1 MSSFIPPNLL
11 ADKYIGLALAIAS
24 SVAIGTSFIITK
36 KGLNDAAQRKSASGL
51 ASEDMAYLR
60 NPIWWAGTSLMVV
73 GEIANFA
80 AYSFAPPILITP
92 LGFLSVLIGAVLAS
106 MFLNEELGH
115 IGRIGCSLCILGAI
129 IIVAH
134 APTDQEITTVDQI
147 LYYAYQPGFLL
158 YCTTV
163 AIFTF
168 VMITY
173 VAPRYGTRT
182 PVIYISIC
190 SLTGS
195 VSVMAAKGLG
205 IAIKLTFAGNNQFG
219 HGSTYVFAIACVGC
233 IIVQMTYFNK
243 ALDTFSTNVVNPI
256 YYVTFTTATIVASLI
271 LFQGFNTTD
280 AINTISLIDGFLVT
294 FFGVHL
300 LNSSLDHGS
309 DLTRDGHL
317 PLENGILTPRI
328 SFSGRMSSDGWVHGH
343 GHRRTGSRGLS
354 RDSIISPHHR
364 AGSFSGLNRPPPS
377 NSTLFNAYEEDELEN
392 GAMVLNSLR
401 EVDEEEYMSGDEQ
414 SNERTRLRGMDPSD
428 FSKGGGGSGSRPHS
442 KSPGSRSPLR
452 SPAGEFGSSRHSPI
466 GR

>member
-1 MSSFIPPNLL
+1 MTSFIPPNLL
-11 ADKYIGLALAIAS
+11 ADKYIGLALAIS
-24 SVAIGTSFIITK
+24 SSLLIGTSFIITK
-36 KGLNDAAQRKSASGL
+36 KGLNDAAQRKNDSGL
-51 ASEDMAYLR
+51 ASEDLAYLR

-106 MFLNEELGH
+106 IFLDEELGH

-134 APTDQEITTVDQI
+134 APPDQEITTVDQI
-147 LYYAYQPGFLL
+147 LFYAYQPGFLL
-158 YCTTV
+158 YCFTV

-168 VMITY
+168 AMVYY

-190 SLTGS
+190 SLVGS

-205 IAIKLTFAGNNQFG
+205 IALKLTFAGNNQLT
-219 HGSTYVFAIACVGC
+219 HASTYVFGIACAVC
-233 IIVQMTYFNK
+233 IVVQMTYFNK

-280 AINTISLIDGFLVT
+280 AVNTISLIDGFLVT

-300 LNSSLDHGS
+300 LNSSLS
-309 DLTRDGHL
+309 PRDEIPEGHL
-317 PLENGILTPRI
+317 PLENGILAPRI
-328 SFSGRMSSDGWVHGH
+328 SLSGRLSSDGWHS
-343 GHRRTGSRGLS
+343 GHRRTGSRGFS
-354 RDSIISPHHR
+354 RDSIISPHTPHHPSR
-364 AGSFSGLNRPPPS
+364 SLAHGRPPTS
-377 NSTLFNAYEEDELEN
+377 ASSTLFNAYEEDELEN

-401 EVDEEEYMSGDEQ
+401 EVDEEEYVSGDEN
-414 SNERTRLRGMDPSD
+414 SNELTRLRSSNGY
-428 FSKGGGGSGSRPHS
+428 SGSRPHS
-442 KSPGSRSPLR
+442 KSPISRSPLR
-452 SPAGEFGSSRHSPI
+452 SPVADRRPSTPRTQS

>member
-1 MSSFIPPNLL
+1 MSSFISANLL

-24 SVAIGTSFIITK
+24 SLAIGTSFIITK
-36 KGLNDAAQRKSASGL
+36 KGLNDAAQRKTDPGL
-51 ASEDMAYLR
+51 ASENLAYLR
-60 NPIWWAGTSLMVV
+60 NPIWWAGTSLLVV

-80 AYSFAPPILITP
+80 AYSFAPPILVTP

-106 MFLNEELGH
+106 IFLDEELGH

-134 APTDQEITTVDQI
+134 APPDQEITTVDQI

-158 YCTTV
+158 YCFTV
-163 AIFTF
+163 AVFAFI
-168 VMITY
+168 MITY

-190 SLTGS
+190 SLVGS

-205 IAIKLTFAGNNQFG
+205 IALKLTFAGNNQLT
-219 HGSTYVFAIACVGC
+219 HASTYVFGIACALC
-233 IIVQMTYFNK
+233 IVVQMTYFNK

-280 AINTISLIDGFLVT
+280 AVNTVSLIDGFLVT

-300 LNSSLDHGS
+300 LNTSLDRGGMPHES
-309 DLTRDGHL
+309 HL
-317 PLENGILTPRI
+317 PLENGMLTPRI
-328 SFSGRMSSDGWVHGH
+328 SFSGRLSSEGWHS
-343 GHRRTGSRGLS
+343 GHRRTGSRGFS
-354 RDSIISPHHR
+354 RDSIIAPHNR
-364 AGSFSGLNRPPPS
+364 SNAFIQGRPPHS
-377 NSTLFNAYEEDELEN
+377 ASTLFNAYEDDELEN

-401 EVDEEEYMSGDEQ
+401 EVDEEYEYGSGDDQ
-414 SNERTRLRGMDPSD
+414 SNERTRLRSSNGYT
-428 FSKGGGGSGSRPHS
+428 GGSRPHS
-442 KSPGSRSPLR
+442 KSPRSRSPLR
-452 SPAGEFGSSRHSPI
+452 SPVGELSSNHHTQHVR
-466 GR
+466 